1 MEKQLNTVEPE
12 LNRKELRELFLEI
25 YANPIV
31 TKELLEEER
40 RTGVQCL

>member
-25 YANPIV
+25 YANPV
-31 TKELLEEER
+31 VSKEMLE
-40 RTGVQCL
+40 Q